1 VARKKKKAHRWRRT
15 LLIFILTPLAVWC
28 LAFLIWLFWYDVAG
42 VIMPGKT
49 ATRQGT
55 TASRNGERAKSR
67 ELQGA
72 KPVQENIPDEDRKK
86 LDEILKRR

>member
-1 VARKKKKAHRWRRT
+1 
-15 LLIFILTPLAVWC
+15 
-28 LAFLIWLFWYDVAG
+28 
-42 VIMPGKT
+42 MPGKT